1 MTVNDK
7 TCNVYNTYPNRSGK
21 ETEKYAV
28 KPTYTGKNLMGLTN
42 KGDSICYAVAYDDN
56 YSLLKIEPF
65 K

>member
-28 KPTYTGKNLMGLTN
+28 KPTYTGKKLMGLTN
-42 KGDSICYAVAYDDN
+42 KGDSILLCS
-56 YSLLKIEPF
+56 SL
-65 K
+65 

>member
-1 MTVNDK
+1 
-7 TCNVYNTYPNRSGK
+7 
-21 ETEKYAV
+21 
-28 KPTYTGKNLMGLTN
+28 MGLTN